1 MFFKTI
7 IYDVNSGLLD
17 LTKTLWKLTVS
28 GRWAI
33 KHNEIQLYIDTQ
45 IFQIDFVIL
54 YFQRT

>member
-33 KHNEIQLYIDTQ
+33 EHNEIQLYIYTQ